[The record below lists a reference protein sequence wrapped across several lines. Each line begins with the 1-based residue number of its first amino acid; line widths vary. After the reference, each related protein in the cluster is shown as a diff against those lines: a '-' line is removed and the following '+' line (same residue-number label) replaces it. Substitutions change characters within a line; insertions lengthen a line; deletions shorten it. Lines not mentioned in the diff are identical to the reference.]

1 MCVNNVWK
9 KIPVCVSDSV
19 ALLQLSSNSI
29 MLGLV
34 DSIMV
39 GITSCIIFY
48 RLIGS
53 IMIGGYVED
62 WEF

>member
-1 MCVNNVWK
+1 
-9 KIPVCVSDSV
+9 
-19 ALLQLSSNSI
+19 